1 MASEFNADDILEV
14 STSGY
19 KSCPTSG
26 PMIVLTSGPVL
37 VQLLVQGSVPL
48 PVLLSVPFPVSL
60 PFSHL
65 ILLLVVLFGIT
76 YFYRFFAIK
85 SETSVGNIFFP

>member
-26 PMIVLTSGPVL
+26 HTIIPTSGPVSAF
-37 VQLLVQGSVPL
+37 GSVIPIG
-48 PVLLSVPFPVSL
+48 S
-60 PFSHL
+60 
-65 ILLLVVLFGIT
+65 
-76 YFYRFFAIK
+76 
-85 SETSVGNIFFP
+85 

>member
-26 PMIVLTSGPVL
+26 PTIIPTSGPVSGL
-37 VQLLVQGSVPL
+37 FSVFTSDSAFGSVIPIG
-48 PVLLSVPFPVSL
+48 S
-60 PFSHL
+60 
-65 ILLLVVLFGIT
+65 
-76 YFYRFFAIK
+76 
-85 SETSVGNIFFP
+85 

>member
-26 PMIVLTSGPVL
+26 PTIIPTSGPTIIPTSGPVSGL
-37 VQLLVQGSVPL
+37 FSVFTSDSAFGSVIPIG
-48 PVLLSVPFPVSL
+48 S
-60 PFSHL
+60 
-65 ILLLVVLFGIT
+65 
-76 YFYRFFAIK
+76 
-85 SETSVGNIFFP
+85 

>member
-26 PMIVLTSGPVL
+26 PTIIPTSGPVSGL
-37 VQLLVQGSVPL
+37 FSVFTSDSAFGSVIPIGSNFA
-48 PVLLSVPFPVSL
+48 PR
-60 PFSHL
+60 SH
-65 ILLLVVLFGIT
+65 
-76 YFYRFFAIK
+76 
-85 SETSVGNIFFP
+85 